1 MSTGSIAAVA
11 ASSLVEAAS
20 PTAMQPTAQQAAR
33 FQQQLN
39 LPDAASE
46 PHYAA
51 PAAQA
56 GLQGNLR
63 DMVEHLG
70 QLSHQLG
77 TNLEGADTT
86 QLDVGGLPPELQQ
99 QLQLQREFDAEMSK
113 MNNVSLS
120 FTVIGKSVELTENV
134 PKVLYQQG

>member
-1 MSTGSIAAVA
+1 MTMSTGSIAAVA
-11 ASSLVEAAS
+11 AGSLAEAAS
-20 PTAMQPTAQQAAR
+20 PAATQPTAQQAAR

-51 PAAQA
+51 PIGQV
-56 GLQGNLR
+56 GLQGSMR

-70 QLSHQLG
+70 QLSQQLG
-77 TNLEGADTT
+77 ANLESAGP
-86 QLDVGGLPPELQQ
+86 QLDVHGLPPELQQ
-99 QLQLQREFDAEMSK
+99 QLQLQHEFDAEMNK

-134 PKVLYQQG
+134 

>member
-11 ASSLVEAAS
+11 VSSLAESAS
-20 PTAMQPTAQQAAR
+20 PPAMQPTAQQAAR

-51 PAAQA
+51 PAAQ
-56 GLQGNLR
+56 GGPQGNLR
-63 DMVEHLG
+63 VMVEHLG

-77 TNLEGADTT
+77 TNLESSGP
-86 QLDVGGLPPELQQ
+86 QLDVHGLPPELQQ

-120 FTVIGKSVELTENV
+120 FTVLGKSLELTENV

>member
-11 ASSLVEAAS
+11 ASSLADVASSAA
-20 PTAMQPTAQQAAR
+20 TQPTAQQAAR

-51 PAAQA
+51 PTGQV
-56 GLQGNLR
+56 GLQGSMR

-70 QLSHQLG
+70 QLSQQLG
-77 TNLEGADTT
+77 ANLESAGP
-86 QLDVGGLPPELQQ
+86 QLDVHGLPPELQQ
-99 QLQLQREFDAEMSK
+99 QLQLQHEFDAEMNK

>member
-11 ASSLVEAAS
+11 VSSLAESS
-20 PTAMQPTAQQAAR
+20 PSPAMQPTAQQAAR

-39 LPDAASE
+39 LPDGASE
-46 PHYAA
+46 PHYAP

-56 GLQGNLR
+56 GLQGDAR
-63 DMVEHLG
+63 VMMEHLG
-70 QLSHQLG
+70 QLSHQLSA
-77 TNLEGADTT
+77 NVEGADTH
-86 QLDVGGLPPELQQ
+86 LDVRGLPPELQQ